1 MKNQTCILKISVL
14 LLTTLFFYSC
24 DPEYTNQK
32 NYSSGIFITNE
43 GSFGSSN
50 GSISFISRTD
60 FSLENNIYA
69 NSNNGAVLGDVV
81 QSKNVYNNKVYI
93 VVNNSNK
100 VQVVNLNDYSISG
113 SIENRSLP
121 RFIEFYQDKA
131 YLTEWVSF
139 SGNGRVS
146 VINLTDLSIE
156 QEISVGVAPEK
167 MLIDNGKLYV
177 VNSNDNTMTVI
188 DVNTNTIIQN
198 ITVGD
203 WPNSIVKDVN
213 GYIWVLCGGMPDWTG
228 TPTVGKLIKFNPL
241 NQQIE
246 STIDFTNTSSNPNLL
261 SIDGSKSVLY
271 YSWGQ
276 AIYKMEIE
284 ETQLPVNPLI
294 QTNAYG
300 LGIDPQSGNV
310 FVADAGNFVANG
322 MVRWYNGSTGI
333 IIDSASVGIAPNGF
347 YFSE

>member
-1 MKNQTCILKISVL
+1 MKTQRFIFKLSAL
-14 LLTTLFFYSC
+14 LLTVIIFHSC

-50 GSISFISRTD
+50 GSVSFISRTD

-69 NSNNGAVLGDVV
+69 NANNGAVLGDVV
-81 QSKNVYNNKVYI
+81 QSKNVYNNKAYI

-100 VQVVNLNDYSISG
+100 VQVVNLNDYTITG
-113 SIENRSLP
+113 TIENRSLP
-121 RFIEFYQDKA
+121 RYIEFYQNKA

-146 VINLTDLSIE
+146 VINLSDLSVV
-156 QEISVGVAPEK
+156 QEISVGAAPEK

-177 VNSNDNTMTVI
+177 VNSNDNTISVI

-198 ITVGD
+198 INIGD

-213 GYIWVLCGGMPDWTG
+213 GFIWVLCGGMPEWTG
-228 TPTVGKLIKFNPL
+228 TPSVGKLIKLNPL
-241 NQQIE
+241 TQQIE
-246 STIDFTNTSSNPNLL
+246 SSFDFPNTSSNPNLI
-261 SIDGSKSVLY
+261 SIDGSKSLLY

-276 AIYKMEIE
+276 AIYKMNVSDL
-284 ETQLPVNPLI
+284 QLPANPFI
-294 QTNAYG
+294 QANAYG
-300 LGIDPQSGNV
+300 LGVDPQSGNV
-310 FVADAGNFVANG
+310 FVADAGNFVQNG
-322 MVRWYNGSTGI
+322 IVRWYNGTTGI
-333 IIDSASVGIAPNGF
+333 IIDSVSVGIAPNCF